1 MTGDSGSRSDS
12 ALSNFEDDDIDA
24 LKKRKIRREQIL
36 AGALPTTSELLEGHP
51 FCSDDLQS
59 DVMRF
64 IDVWKAKYEGRVS
77 DEAVEAAGLA
87 RADASI
93 EVLEKLRDALNPKLH
108 TDSKL
113 GARVEIWLAYCGDR
127 DVIAKV
133 SASAITADYGSE
145 EGVPCTYR
153 LAFAVG
159 ITTRADVRTYD
170 RGDADRIMMYGMR
183 RLSSIATYMQP
194 LELTTIVDRDG
205 GGTGLE
211 GLLKRF
217 SETVDEEPVG
227 AADALNDQAIT
238 DGRDG
243 LVVVP
248 RLPSSSSKS
257 SARDIRKEWDGT
269 AGKALPMA
277 RRGDIGAWRRQ
288 LVTRWPH
295 ASDVIDVVLGDLAA
309 TDTVR
314 FRPTLL
320 VGEPGSGKSS
330 LARAIMETAGL
341 PTQLVAMAGATDS
354 SLMGTSAQWSTAREC
369 VPLQLIK
376 ASKKA
381 SVGMIWDEI
390 EKADPGRNNGNAVD
404 ALLPML
410 EIDQARRFRDLALE
424 VEVDLSMVT
433 HFATANALAG
443 IPDPIR
449 DRFRI
454 LTMPDP
460 GWQHLH
466 TLTRQIVDRIAVERG
481 VDSRWFA
488 PLAEDEIDLVK
499 GAWPGGSIRKLTT
512 VVRTIINGRDRIIG
526 RC

>member
-1 MTGDSGSRSDS
+1 MTSNAGSRSDS
-12 ALSNFEDDDIDA
+12 ALPNFEEDDIDA

-36 AGALPTTSELLEGHP
+36 NGALPSVGELLSGMP
-51 FCSDDLQS
+51 FCEDDLQS
-59 DVMRF
+59 DVMHAV
-64 IDVWKAKYEGRVS
+64 DVWKAKYFGK
-77 DEAVEAAGLA
+77 AVTETIAAAEVA
-87 RADASI
+87 RADASVVTLTQLYD
-93 EVLEKLRDALNPKLH
+93 ELDPKRHVDWKLYE
-108 TDSKL
+108 
-113 GARVEIWLAYCGDR
+113 RVSIWLAYCGDKEI
-127 DVIAKV
+127 IAKV
-133 SASAITADYGSE
+133 CASAITADYGSE
-145 EGVPCTYR
+145 ECVPSTYR
-153 LAFAVG
+153 MAFAVG

-183 RLSSIATYMQP
+183 RLSSIATYLQP
-194 LELTTIVDRDG
+194 LELTTILDKEGAV
-205 GGTGLE
+205 TGID
-211 GLLKRF
+211 GLLKRW
-217 SETVDEEPVG
+217 SACTDEEPETP
-227 AADALNDQAIT
+227 ADKLDALLA
-238 DGRDG
+238 DGDHG

-248 RLPSSSSKS
+248 RLPYSTSKS
-257 SARDIRKEWDGT
+257 NSRDIRKEWDGT
-269 AGKALPMA
+269 AGRALPMA

-288 LVTRWPH
+288 LVERWPH

-330 LARAIMETAGL
+330 LARAIMETVGL
-341 PTQLVAMAGATDS
+341 PTQLVAMAGASDS

-369 VPLQLIK
+369 IPVQLIK
-376 ASKKA
+376 AAKKA

-390 EKADPGRNNGNAVD
+390 EKADPGRNNGSATD

-410 EIDQARRFRDLALE
+410 EIDQAKRFRDLALE
-424 VEVDLSMVT
+424 VECDLSMVS

-449 DRFRI
+449 DRFRV

-466 TLTRQIVDRIAVERG
+466 VLTRQIVDRIAAERG
-481 VDSRWFA
+481 VDARWFA

-499 GAWPGGSIRKLTT
+499 GAWPGGSIRKLTSI
-512 VVRTIINGRDRIIG
+512 VRTIIAGRDRLIG